1 MRVFTNHALVR
12 RNHNLGRALVFLGL
26 GTLAA
31 GFVISFTNPE
41 AVIVVLAAAFVGT
54 LVSQAG
60 ITFLNRWGRHPRP
73 DEVIN
78 LALKGLDD
86 RYSVFHYGLGTDHLV
101 AGPSGTYTI
110 STRNDEGE
118 ISYEDGH
125 IWQVRPKRGIFRR
138 GGRSELRHLETEAT
152 RQANSALSAL
162 GRWLGESDE
171 MQVTPVTVFVSDAA
185 TVQIG
190 PEVDH
195 QVILHRSKL
204 KDWLR
209 RAGGGKKLTKSQVD
223 EIADDLGLEAD

>member
-12 RNHNLGRALVFLGL
+12 RNHNLGRVLVFLGL

-73 DEVIN
+73 DEVID

-86 RYSVFHYGLGTDHLV
+86 RYAIFHYSLGTDHVV

-110 STRNDEGE
+110 SARNEEGE
-118 ISYEDGH
+118 IQYEDGR
-125 IWQVRPKRGIFRR
+125 IWQVKPKRGIFRR
-138 GGRSELRHLETEAT
+138 GGRSELRNLEPDAE
-152 RQANSALSAL
+152 RQANSAQDAL
-162 GRWLGESDE
+162 GRWLDE
-171 MQVTPVTVFVSDAA
+171 PDGLQVTPITVFVSDAA

-190 PEVDH
+190 PELDH
-195 QVILHRSKL
+195 QIFLHRAKL

-209 RAGGGKKLTKSQVD
+209 RASGGTKLSKSQVR
-223 EIADDLGLEAD
+223 EIAEDLGLEAD